1 MLMPRDTITLELSG
15 EVYLEDFVKA
25 LRELRSLINGL
36 SKDVAG
42 GAKLDWS
49 VDYLEGGSA
58 TATLRGVATDEDEQ
72 RYVAEIVKAYGEVG
86 LALETGAEIPYS
98 RGVAKAAHEIASI
111 LNERIDEILF
121 ETDETEAHIRSLADP
136 ADWHAPSTFYAYGAI
151 QGRLHTLSSRKGLRF
166 VLYDAF
172 GNAIRCYIP
181 EADERMRER
190 MRKAWDEFV
199 VVEGKVHRDA
209 TGKPVS
215 IADITDV
222 IIRESRERDGY
233 RGAMGAIR
241 AAPDA
246 PTPEETIRRLRDA

>member
-1 MLMPRDTITLELSG
+1 MPHDTITLELEG

-58 TATLRGVATDEDEQ
+58 VATLRGVATDEDERRQ
-72 RYVAEIVKAYGEVG
+72 VEEIVRAYGEVG
-86 LALETGAEIPYS
+86 RALEMGTEIQYS
-98 RGVAKAAHEIASI
+98 RPVAKAAHEIASI
-111 LNERIDEILF
+111 LNGRIGEILF
-121 ETDETEAHIRSLADP
+121 QTDITEARITSPDDSADRRT
-136 ADWHAPSTFYAYGAI
+136 ATGFYAYGAI
-151 QGRLHTLSSRKGLRF
+151 QGKLNTLSSRRGLRF
-166 VLYDAF
+166 VLYDTF
-172 GNAIRCYIP
+172 GNAVCCYIP

-199 VVEGKVHRDA
+199 IVEGKVHRDA

-215 IADITDV
+215 ISDITDV
-222 IIRESRERDGY
+222 IIRESGGPDDY
-233 RGAMGAIR
+233 RSAMGAIQ

-246 PTPEETIRRLRDA
+246 PPPEETIRRLRDD

>member
-1 MLMPRDTITLELSG
+1 MPNDTITLELSG

-25 LRELRSLINGL
+25 MRELRSLVNGL

-58 TATLRGVATDEDEQ
+58 TATLRGVANDEDEQ

-86 LALETGAEIPYS
+86 RALETGSEIPYS
-98 RGVAKAAHEIASI
+98 RGVAKAAHEIVSI
-111 LNERIDEILF
+111 LNGRIDEILF
-121 ETDETEAHIRSLADP
+121 ETEETEAHIRSLDDP
-136 ADWHAPSTFYAYGAI
+136 ATWRSPSRFYAYGAV

-166 VLYDAF
+166 VLYDVF
-172 GNAIRCYIP
+172 GNAIRCYVP
-181 EADERMRER
+181 EAGDTMRER
-190 MRKAWDEFV
+190 VRKAWDGFV

-209 TGKPVS
+209 SGKPVS
-215 IADITDV
+215 ISEITDV
-222 IIRESRERDGY
+222 VIRESGEKDGY
-233 RGAMGAIR
+233 RLAMGAIR
-241 AAPDA
+241 SAPDA